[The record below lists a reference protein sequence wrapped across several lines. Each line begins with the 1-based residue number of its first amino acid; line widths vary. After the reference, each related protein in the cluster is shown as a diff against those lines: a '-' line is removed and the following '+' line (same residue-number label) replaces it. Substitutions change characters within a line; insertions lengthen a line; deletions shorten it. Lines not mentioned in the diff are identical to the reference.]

1 LNKLKCYLNGAIIP
15 EEKAQLGL
23 NDLALLRGFGI
34 FDYFVFERFQPRFLE
49 DYLDRF
55 YRSAKRLGLVSPI
68 ERADLKQGIH
78 QLIAANEQPSG
89 GVRLVLTGGYTPD
102 GYEPTVGNLFILQSP
117 FPGPPPIQFE
127 RGVRVATYQ
136 YQRELPEIKS
146 LNYLIGIYLL
156 PWLKEQDAEYI
167 LYHDGQYVRESDRSN
182 FFFITQKG
190 VLVTAGEKVLAGITR
205 AKILALARKAGIPVE
220 EREIT
225 LPELAEAKEAFLT
238 SSTKG
243 ALPVSFIDGKAVG
256 TSQPGVHT
264 KALQAAF
271 LALVADEQGN

>member
-15 EEKAQLGL
+15 EETAQLGL

-68 ERADLKQGIH
+68 ERDNLRQGIH

-89 GVRLVLTGGYTPD
+89 GIRLVLTGGYTLD
-102 GYEPTVGNLFILQSP
+102 GYAPTVGNLFILQSS
-117 FPGPPPIQFE
+117 FPSPPPVQFE
-127 RGVRVATYQ
+127 HGTWVATYQ

-146 LNYLIGIYLL
+146 LNYLIGIHLL
-156 PWLKEQDAEYI
+156 PWLEEQGAEYI

-182 FFFITQKG
+182 FFLVTQED

-205 AKILALARKAGIPVE
+205 AKILALARKSGMKVE

-225 LPELAEAKEAFLT
+225 LSELAEAKEAFLT

-243 ALPVSFIDGKAVG
+243 ALPVSFIDGKAVNTG
-256 TSQPGVHT
+256 KPGAHT

-271 LALVADEQGN
+271 LALVAEEQEN

>member
-1 LNKLKCYLNGAIIP
+1 MNKLKCYLNGAIIP
-15 EEKAQLGL
+15 EETAQLGL

-55 YRSAKRLGLVSPI
+55 YRSAKCLGLVSPI
-68 ERADLKQGIH
+68 DRENLKQGIH

-89 GVRLVLTGGYTPD
+89 GIRLVLTGGYTPD
-102 GYEPTVGNLFILQSP
+102 GYAPTVGNLFVLQSP

-127 RGVRVATYQ
+127 RGARVATYQ

-146 LNYLIGIYLL
+146 LNYLIGIHLL
-156 PWLKEQDAEYI
+156 PWLKEQEAEYI
-167 LYHDGQYVRESDRSN
+167 LYHDGKYIRESDRSN
-182 FFFITQKG
+182 FFLITEDD
-190 VLVTAGEKVLAGITR
+190 VLVTAKDKVLAGITR
-205 AKILALARKAGIPVE
+205 AKILALARKIGMKVE
-220 EREIT
+220 EREVS
-225 LPELAEAKEAFLT
+225 LAEWKEAKEAFLT

-243 ALPVSFIDGKAVG
+243 ALPVSFIDGKAIGKGEPG
-256 TSQPGVHT
+256 THT

-271 LALVADEQGN
+271 LALVAEEQEK